1 MNSNK
6 TAKILILIFLVL
18 GLNSCDKDK
27 ESLSDPLV
35 VLNFKPFTDDS
46 HATDPEVST
55 INMLIFKEDVLTK
68 NITHKQD
75 ISNKIS
81 IAVEDI
87 KDSKSYFIADP
98 NNMTDYAL
106 TEGVTSELDFAK
118 QHTRPLNIAAGD
130 VVDPFYA
137 GEKDFI
143 GTTDYSNLNFEMV
156 RRVARIDI
164 SLEAYADIT
173 VQSATLK
180 NVSLQSHVYK
190 QSEPTTDVFAKGN
203 FTKTFNPI
211 LTTNTEA
218 VFYLLEEQTA
228 NSILELEVKIDG
240 ETTMLA
246 AKLPAKIVSNNIYDV
261 KISGSGTTLKAHIT
275 ARAWEVGGNVDV
287 IPDMEFTKID
297 VEQSDLKGYIR
308 VSATKD
314 TVFVPSS
321 NTTFKLTVAATSEL
335 EVMAEGD
342 IVMTPHIVTDSYLQ
356 NSYNIRT
363 TPKSQE
369 KIAYLKIKNKYIE
382 HDYDDRIVIVLEE
395 SKIKYTGKLLEYV
408 QDVAN
413 IQFGTYID
421 GDLGTIQIPAT
432 SEIVD
437 QTTPEWIRFK
447 DITSTL
453 PAYSS
458 RSFQGGYRP
467 NNMAE
472 NGNIEELMFSVKHAT
487 GESEHIKISRVQ
499 NALPVVTIH
508 GQYWCMYNLRGH
520 ATTVSDQ
527 ILEYKEDLF
536 EYLATCSNED
546 VVRYAGDVYKGTD
559 LNGLAFDVLTT
570 PPAVVGGNPT
580 KKFIFKN
587 YETSN
592 SPGAQGS
599 IKTCPDGYSVPK
611 QSDMSNIVYHKMFG
625 SSQTTIWTA
634 GLGRQVL
641 GVQTRG
647 LTYKGLKFGN
657 GTLNIYYSKAADE
670 AAKLVLY
677 GLAFKPK
684 HYGMNTERGLFLYQ
698 KPDNSLTST
707 WAFYHSNHRVY
718 DEAYSDSAVT
728 RYIRCIKEPTNYFIY

>member
-6 TAKILILIFLVL
+6 TAKVLILIFLVL
-18 GLNSCDKDK
+18 GLNSCDKAK
-27 ESLSDPLV
+27 ESLSDSLAL
-35 VLNFKPFTDDS
+35 LNFKPFIDNS
-46 HATDPEVST
+46 HATDPGMST
-55 INMLIFKEDVLTK
+55 INMLIFKDDILTK
-68 NITHKQD
+68 NITHKLD
-75 ISNKIS
+75 IINKIS

-87 KDSKSYFIADP
+87 KDSKSYFISDP
-98 NNMTDYAL
+98 NNMTDYVL
-106 TEGVTSELDFAK
+106 TEGITSELDFAK
-118 QHTRPLNIAAGD
+118 QYTRQLNIAEGE
-130 VVDPFYA
+130 VVDLFYT
-137 GEKDFI
+137 GIKDFTN
-143 GTTDYSNLNFEMV
+143 TTDYSNLNFEMV

-164 SLEAYADIT
+164 NLEPNAAIT
-173 VQSATLK
+173 VQSIKLK

-190 QSEPTTDVFAKGN
+190 QSEPIAAAFAKGN
-203 FTKTFNPI
+203 FEKIFNPI

-218 VFYLLEEQTA
+218 VFYLLEQQTD
-228 NSILELEVKIDG
+228 NSTLELEVEIAGVKRN
-240 ETTMLA
+240 LA
-246 AKLPAKIVSNNIYDV
+246 AKLPSKIVSNHIYDV
-261 KISGSGTTLKAHIT
+261 KISGVGATLNAYIT
-275 ARAWEVGGNVDV
+275 ARAWEVGGNVDAV
-287 IPDMEFTKID
+287 PDMEFTKID

-321 NTTFKLTVAATSEL
+321 NTTFKLTVAATSEV
-335 EVMAEGD
+335 EVVAEGD
-342 IVMTPHIVTDSYLQ
+342 IVMVPHIVTDSYLQ
-356 NSYNIRT
+356 NSYNITT
-363 TPKSQE
+363 TPKSKE

-382 HDYDDRIVIVLEE
+382 HDYNDRIVIVLEE
-395 SKIKYTGKLLEYV
+395 TKIKYTGKLLEYV
-408 QDVAN
+408 QEVAN

-437 QTTPEWIRFK
+437 QTTQEWIRFK
-447 DITSTL
+447 DIASTL

-472 NGNIEELMFSVKHAT
+472 NGKIEELTFSVKHAT
-487 GESEHIKISRVQ
+487 GEFEHIKISRVQ

-520 ATTVSDQ
+520 ARTVSDQ

-559 LNGLAFDVLTT
+559 LNGLEFDVLTT

-611 QSDMSNIVYHKMFG
+611 ESDMLNIVYHKLFG
-625 SSQTTIWTA
+625 DSQTTTWTA

-641 GVQTRG
+641 GVQTRN
-647 LTYKGLKFGN
+647 LTYKELNFGY
-657 GTLNIYYSKAADE
+657 GTINIYYSKAADE
-670 AAKLVLY
+670 KAKLVLY
-677 GLAFKPK
+677 TFGYQAKP
-684 HYGMNTERGLFLYQ
+684 HAMGTDRGFLLYQ
-698 KPDNSLTST
+698 KPDNALNST
-707 WAFYHSNHRVY
+707 WAFYHTNHRVHN
-718 DEAYSDSAVT
+718 ETYSSSAIT